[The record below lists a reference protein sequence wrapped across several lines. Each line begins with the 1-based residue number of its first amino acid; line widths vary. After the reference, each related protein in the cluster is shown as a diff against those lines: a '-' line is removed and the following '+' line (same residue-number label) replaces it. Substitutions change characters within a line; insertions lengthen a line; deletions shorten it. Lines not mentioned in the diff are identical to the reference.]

1 MVLEFNVLAAI
12 ADFDTGQIVMGQSIC
27 DGSLST
33 YQKLTV
39 LQYNL
44 TALWTPK
51 VSWCLCGMKV
61 RISGPI
67 PKRAALWPI
76 AEKIAGY
83 KRNVSESTQC
93 IEVQC
98 IFHCWKCLLWTHEH
112 QNWTMDQWKKMAW
125 SYESQFL
132 WDTVWEARCLCITCL
147 GMRWH
152 WTGLGSMTVQE
163 C

>member
-1 MVLEFNVLAAI
+1 MISHNINTLTSEENNVDYLKTVVLEFNVLAAI

-51 VSWCLCGMKV
+51 VSLCLCGMKV

-67 PKRAALWPI
+67 PKRAAL
-76 AEKIAGY
+76 
-83 KRNVSESTQC
+83 
-93 IEVQC
+93 
-98 IFHCWKCLLWTHEH
+98 
-112 QNWTMDQWKKMAW
+112 
-125 SYESQFL
+125 
-132 WDTVWEARCLCITCL
+132 
-147 GMRWH
+147 
-152 WTGLGSMTVQE
+152 
-163 C
+163 